1 MCSSST
7 YSIWKNYRTLRKW
20 KWRIETK
27 DVRIRPKNRGP
38 RTTGTVCPYSI
49 RLKDDDKCLAIML
62 LLCSVCLGCQDFF
75 TSRHLR
81 SRFYRI
87 PKRYYSEIFGLPGLS
102 HRLKRT
108 SLSGAAKHYEEVFIL
123 TLRKIDSFLKDK
135 AEVNWD
141 FLKRFRGRL
150 MFCILKFH

>member
-1 MCSSST
+1 
-7 YSIWKNYRTLRKW
+7 
-20 KWRIETK
+20 
-27 DVRIRPKNRGP
+27 
-38 RTTGTVCPYSI
+38 
-49 RLKDDDKCLAIML
+49 ML

-150 MFCILKFH
+150 NVLHFEISLKFRGSEFPDFGPLGDVHVQSGNVHINVS